1 MEYSFFLFLLGALAT
16 VLLTPLSIRLATAMG
31 AVDIPDGGRHRHAR
45 PTPRLGG
52 LAIVLSLLICAPLLP
67 REPLVLAWLSGGA
80 LLAALGITDDLF
92 SLSPAVKLIAEIAIA
107 TLPIAFGLAPTHL
120 VLGALSLPLARP
132 WGALFCLFYV
142 VLLANA
148 INLTD
153 GMDALAATT
162 CFLSGG
168 TLFLYMHAPAALL
181 FSGAV
186 LGFLPYNRL
195 ALSPIGKEKTLPT
208 RSFLGDTGALF
219 LGYSVALFS
228 LAKPRFSL
236 LLPLVLALPLFDLS
250 RVFLSRSLRGKK
262 PFAADRSHLHHR
274 LADRGLSQERIL
286 LLFALATLFF
296 STVFLLLV
304 RVI

>member
-1 MEYSFFLFLLGALAT
+1 MECSFFLLPLAALLSS
-16 VLLTPLSIRLATAMG
+16 LLVPLSMHLATAMG
-31 AVDIPDGGRHRHAR
+31 AVDLPDGGRHRHPR

-92 SLSPAVKLIAEIAIA
+92 SLSPAVKLVAEIAIA

-120 VLGALSLPLARP
+120 VLGALSLPLPRP
-132 WGALFCLFYV
+132 WVGLFCLFYV

-148 INLTD
+148 VNLTD

-168 TLFLYMHAPAALL
+168 TLFLYMHSPATLL

-186 LGFLPYNRL
+186 LGFLPYNRP

-236 LLPLVLALPLFDLS
+236 LLPLVLALPIFDLA

-262 PFAADRSHLHHR
+262 PFSADRSHLHHR
-274 LADRGLSQERIL
+274 LADAGMSDGRIL
-286 LLFALATLFF
+286 LFFFLGSLFF
-296 STVFLLLV
+296 CVAFLLV
-304 RVI
+304 KGKI